1 MIFYFQL
8 LGMRYTYTFELNWT
22 LFFFFKFCGNIIE
35 ITGMLLKWKPKLGR
49 VLDEFDSTPLHYVA
63 ADGDDK
69 MVHIL
74 LKHDVSMAYVS
85 DKDGYFPIHVA
96 AGMGHVKI
104 IDELLKHC
112 PDSFDLLDDYKGR
125 NFLHIAAERK
135 RVKVVRY
142 VCNSKN
148 KKFEK
153 LLNQR
158 DNIDGNTP
166 LHLVVSNYKHFNNYK
181 AAASLLKDPRVET
194 SIMNNQG
201 RTQLDLSRKLKPGMS
216 FRLVSNIK
224 VTNSL
229 TSSINLVNIN
239 LNI

>member
-1 MIFYFQL
+1 
-8 LGMRYTYTFELNWT
+8 
-22 LFFFFKFCGNIIE
+22 
-35 ITGMLLKWKPKLGR
+35 MLLKWKPKLGR

-69 MVHIL
+69 MVHIR